1 MEAELLKTLTGRAR
15 LAHER
20 LLHDSGLD
28 AEGDAP
34 MDVFLLLWDGDILA
48 ATGARRGNVLQRIAV
63 DPRYQGQDVTAAVL
77 TKLKQDA
84 FTQGIRKLFLYT
96 KPQNRAVFESLF
108 FYPVSATRHVALMED
123 ERNGVQKFLSAL
135 PAPCTSGVIGAAVM
149 NCNPFTLG
157 HRHLIAQATRECDW
171 VYVFI
176 LSEEQGLFPAA
187 DRLLLARAG
196 TADLKNVSVHPSGPY
211 QISAATFP
219 AYFLAD
225 KSAKADVHCQLDLQ
239 VFLEYY
245 VPAFHIS
252 RRYVGTEPLSPL
264 TMAYNQ
270 AMAAFLPP
278 RGVAVCEIP
287 RKEMGHAPISASSVR
302 TLLGQNRTADLAKL
316 VPPTTLQYLIDRN
329 LV

>member
-1 MEAELLKTLTGRAR
+1 MEAELLKTLTGSAR

-20 LLHDSGLD
+20 LLQDSGLD
-28 AEGDAP
+28 VEGDAP

-63 DPRYQGQDVTAAVL
+63 APRYQGQDVTATVL

-96 KPQNRAVFESLF
+96 KPQNQAIFESLF
-108 FYPVSATRHVALMED
+108 FYSVSATRHVALMED

-135 PAPCTSGVIGAAVM
+135 QAPCTSGVIGAAVM

-157 HRHLIAQATRECDW
+157 HRHLIAQAAGECDW

-176 LSEEQGLFPAA
+176 LSEEQGLFSSA
-187 DRLLLARAG
+187 DRLLLARRG

-225 KSAKADVHCQLDLQ
+225 KPAKAEVYCQLDLQ

-270 AMAAFLPP
+270 AMAAFLPQ
-278 RGVAVCEIP
+278 RGVDVYEIP
-287 RKEMGHAPISASSVR
+287 RKEIGNAPISASSVR
-302 TLLGQNRTADLAKL
+302 ALLGRNRTSDIAKL
-316 VPPTTLQYLIDRN
+316 VPSTTLQYLLDRN
-329 LV
+329 LM